1 MSQPVDGTPTWPFLP
16 GDRDPDNPA
25 DWEPSA
31 DGLPPVSAQ
40 IGTAVASALLWLE
53 ARRWWLEAYHGD
65 HVMRDAELDAID
77 TAIRACEQA
86 LACQRRRRAMDGRS
100 S

>member
-1 MSQPVDGTPTWPFLP
+1 MLLP
-16 GDRDPDNPA
+16 GDRDPHGPRE
-25 DWEPSA
+25 WEPSA

-40 IGTAVASALLWLE
+40 LGTVLETALLALE
-53 ARRWWLEAYHGD
+53 GRRWWLREYAVD
-65 HVMRDAELDAID
+65 HPMREAELDALEE
-77 TAIRACEQA
+77 AIHGCEQA